1 MPSLGLRALACSLL
15 GTVACTGRI
24 GDTPL
29 VPPPPPSPS
38 PSATAP
44 PVIPPPAFVPAPGG
58 LRLQTPTQ
66 YQNAVRA
73 LLGEDLAVPAVGSW
87 RSSIAAAQGGVSFDA
102 VSAYEAAADEA
113 ARAVFTDDARR
124 RALVGCEP
132 SEEACR
138 STFIARFGRLAWRRA
153 LTAEEVSR
161 YAALAVE
168 LSAEPSPPD
177 VWFGLRFVEIGR
189 AHV

>member
-1 MPSLGLRALACSLL
+1 MPSLGLRALACTLL

-29 VPPPPPSPS
+29 APPPPPK
-38 PSATAP
+38 PSATPTAP
-44 PVIPPPAFVPAPGG
+44 PVIPPPPFVPAPGG

-66 YQNAVRA
+66 YQNAMHA

-102 VSAYEAAADEA
+102 ASAYEAAADEA
-113 ARAVFTDDARR
+113 ARTVFTDEARR

-132 SEEACR
+132 AEQACL
-138 STFIARFGRLAWRRA
+138 STFVARFGRLAWRRA
-153 LTAEEVSR
+153 LTAEEEVYS
-161 YAALAVE
+161 YY
-168 LSAEPSPPD
+168 
-177 VWFGLRFVEIGR
+177 
-189 AHV
+189 